1 MVLAVAMGAIS
12 GFIFLVATLFCIQD
26 LDTTLDPPSGFPFI
40 EVVQNIVGLKGA
52 AVLIA
57 LFIFN
62 GFGQGISIVTSSSR
76 LTWSFA
82 RDRGLPFGDYF
93 SYVDPYWEVPARS
106 LILQGVIINLV
117 GLLYL
122 FSSTTLDAILSVST
136 IALTISYAI
145 PIAVLMVVGR
155 DKLPSGGEFGLG
167 RFGPALNIVSIIY
180 TVITT
185 VFFFFPGSPNPAIAD
200 MNFAI
205 AVFGILL
212 IISLG
217 FWVVKGS
224 KSFLRIEDVS
234 DEILYGQ
241 GGDEQPRAHD
251 VPEKQ

>member
-1 MVLAVAMGAIS
+1 MVMAIVLGAIS
-12 GFIFLVATLFCIQD
+12 GFIFLVATLFCIQN
-26 LDTTLDPPSGFPFI
+26 LETTLSPPSGFPFI

-57 LFIFN
+57 LFVFN

-82 RDRGLPFGDYF
+82 RDGGLPFADYF
-93 SYVDPYWEVPARS
+93 AYVDPYWEVPARS
-106 LILQGVIINLV
+106 LILQGVIINAV

-167 RFGPALNIVSIIY
+167 RFGPALNTVSIIY

-185 VFFFFPGSPNPAIAD
+185 VFFFFPGSPNPAFGD

-205 AVFGILL
+205 LVFGIML
-212 IISLG
+212 IISLV
-217 FWVVKGS
+217 FWFVKGN
-224 KSFLRIEDVS
+224 KTFLRIEDVS
-234 DEILYGQ
+234 DHILYGQ
-241 GGDEQPRAHD
+241 GEDDQPRTVD
-251 VPEKQ
+251 VPEKH